1 VRRVAIV
8 GTPGAGKST
17 LARELGARAGL
28 PVIHLD
34 QHAFLPGWQWKSDE
48 EWDRIAPE
56 LLAGER
62 WVMDGAFAMEEAVAR
77 ADTIVF
83 LDFSRARGYL
93 GSVNGSRWP
102 TSAGRHPTSRPAAR
116 TSSTGTSGGFSRL
129 STTIRAS
136 SGPTSWPTWSGAERK
151 VSRSSSRAVGA
162 RCDGFWTLLYL
173 LASKWPSPSSSSSA

>member
-17 LARELGARAGL
+17 LAREVGARAGL

-34 QHAFLPGWQWKSDE
+34 QHHFLPGWQRKSDE
-48 EWDRIAPE
+48 EWDRIAAE

-62 WVMDGAFAMEEAVAR
+62 WVMDSAFAMEEAVER

-93 GSVNGSRWP
+93 GSVKRLALAYLG
-102 TSAGRHPTSRPAAR
+102 RPARDFAPGCEDKLDRDFWRLLKTIHRYPSVQRPEIVSDLERRREEGKRVLVAR
-116 TSSTGTSGGFSRL
+116 TRREVDAL
-129 STTIRAS
+129 RN
-136 SGPTSWPTWSGAERK
+136 E
-151 VSRSSSRAVGA
+151 
-162 RCDGFWTLLYL
+162 
-173 LASKWPSPSSSSSA
+173 LA

>member
-1 VRRVAIV
+1 MKRVAIV
-8 GTPGAGKST
+8 GTPGSGKST

-34 QHAFLPGWQWKSDE
+34 QHHFLPGWQRKSDE
-48 EWDRIAPE
+48 EWDRITAE

-93 GSVNGSRWP
+93 GSVKRLALAYLG
-102 TSAGRHPTSRPAAR
+102 RPAPDFAPGCEDKLDRDFWRLIKTIHRYPSVQRPGIAADLERRREEGKRVIVAR
-116 TSSTGTSGGFSRL
+116 GRGEVRRL
-129 STTIRAS
+129 MDADI
-136 SGPTSWPTWSGAERK
+136 P
-151 VSRSSSRAVGA
+151 VSE
-162 RCDGFWTLLYL
+162 
-173 LASKWPSPSSSSSA
+173 

>member
-1 VRRVAIV
+1 MRRVAIV

-17 LARELGARAGL
+17 LARKLGARAGL

-34 QHAFLPGWQWKSDE
+34 QHHFLPGWQRKSDE
-48 EWDRIAPE
+48 EWDRIAAE

-93 GSVNGSRWP
+93 GSVR
-102 TSAGRHPTSRPAAR
+102 
-116 TSSTGTSGGFSRL
+116 RL
-129 STTIRAS
+129 L
-136 SGPTSWPTWSGAERK
+136 GE
-151 VSRSSSRAVGA
+151 V
-162 RCDGFWTLLYL
+162 D
-173 LASKWPSPSSSSSA
+173 